1 MVRALDHQVNNGQQQ
16 EQLGDDHKRM
26 NHNNN
31 EGAGYLPI
39 PIPLPMFSSSSNNSS
54 LSFECSDN
62 WQISSPYASFS
73 PPFMETGVIK
83 CSISGSAESSSSDGD
98 LGSQGL

>member
-16 EQLGDDHKRM
+16 QQEQLGDDHKCM

-31 EGAGYLPI
+31 NEGTGYLPI
-39 PIPLPMFSSSSNNSS
+39 PIPLPIFSSS